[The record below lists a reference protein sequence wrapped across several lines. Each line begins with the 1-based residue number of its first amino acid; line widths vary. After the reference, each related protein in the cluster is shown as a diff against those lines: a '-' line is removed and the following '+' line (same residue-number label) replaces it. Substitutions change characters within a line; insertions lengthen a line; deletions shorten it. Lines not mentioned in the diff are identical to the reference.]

1 MADALTE
8 EPRREPAGARRA
20 AGLRVRR
27 PGDRRDRGAPRARH
41 RGVQRAQPDRARPPG
56 RAPPGGAAAHPARP
70 RPGHPDAAAAPG
82 RRAVRAE
89 HRPSVARHRRARL
102 PLVGATTV
110 IGRGEEADVV
120 LDDPGVSRRH
130 AEIRV
135 TTDGPHLT
143 ATLRDLG
150 STNGTFVD
158 GERVRATD
166 LGEHAAITIG
176 RTRAVYRSGER

>member
-1 MADALTE
+1 M
-8 EPRREPAGARRA
+8 
-20 AGLRVRR
+20 
-27 PGDRRDRGAPRARH
+27 
-41 RGVQRAQPDRARPPG
+41 
-56 RAPPGGAAAHPARP
+56 
-70 RPGHPDAAAAPG
+70 
-82 RRAVRAE
+82 
-89 HRPSVARHRRARL
+89 ARHRRARL